1 VDDDTSGVLVYNF
14 NKGPNDPI
22 HCRPIALATAL
33 TYLSIYLATFACVFA
48 VQVGVRAWGATLR
61 AAPVVLTAA
70 CIMYMITSNT
80 FLFGPKKNVI
90 R

>member
-1 VDDDTSGVLVYNF
+1 MTLY
-14 NKGPNDPI
+14 

-61 AAPVVLTAA
+61 AAPAVRTAA
-70 CIMYMITSNT
+70 VACV
-80 FLFGPKKNVI
+80 GCECV
-90 R
+90 RV